1 MNSKQSAGTSQS
13 ACRPFT
19 MFRSF
24 KGRFTGAFQH
34 DPQTT
39 NSSSESEP
47 NTSLPPSQWHP
58 SPRGGRLNDNTQ
70 ESHTTSSLRLE
81 SPSLELHTKIAS
93 CLTTTPSTSHIF
105 TADFL
110 VDGTPERSTGAPKLL
125 TATQV
130 AIPAIRD
137 VEESSHRQQTDTSND
152 SSPRFVPHDEDFPL
166 TKMFAPPN
174 SGLPPSYH
182 SSANPSLVGGFGS
195 DGLDPAPAYDW
206 GLAMDVDGSNNANNE
221 QGTSVRR
228 VSHDQPEPPAS
239 LPEVPRRVN
248 YYRAISADI
257 LADFDFPLPV
267 AKSTATVTEAAIPSS
282 STPPPQRG
290 YRPTPASILEDFDI
304 SPFSPQITGGSSS
317 TAASTPPV
325 LSPPTRSRSTSKVA
339 SLASNNPYVELLEQK
354 EQAMT
359 VAFLRRQDSA
369 SASRSTDLGADDFR

>member
-1 MNSKQSAGTSQS
+1 
-13 ACRPFT
+13 
-19 MFRSF
+19 MFRSY
-24 KGRFTGAFQH
+24 KGKFVGAFHH

-47 NTSLPPSQWHP
+47 NTSLPPSQWSP
-58 SPRGGRLNDNTQ
+58 SPRGERLNNTTE
-70 ESHTTSSLRLE
+70 ESHTTSTLRFDPPAPK
-81 SPSLELHTKIAS
+81 SPTKIAS
-93 CLTTTPSTSHIF
+93 RFTTAPSTPHLLP
-105 TADFL
+105 ADFL
-110 VDGTPERSTGAPKLL
+110 VDGSSERSVDISKVSTV
-125 TATQV
+125 TQV
-130 AIPAIRD
+130 AIPATIAPGG
-137 VEESSHRQQTDTSND
+137 SSRQQQTDSPND
-152 SSPRFVPHDEDFPL
+152 PSPRFVPHDEDFPL

-206 GLAMDVDGSNNANNE
+206 GLAMDVDGSNNSNNE
-221 QGTSVRR
+221 QGTAVRGA
-228 VSHDQPEPPAS
+228 SHDQPQPPAP

-267 AKSTATVTEAAIPSS
+267 AKSTGNITEAEIPSS
-282 STPPPQRG
+282 STPPLQRG
-290 YRPTPASILEDFDI
+290 YRPISASILEDFDI
-304 SPFSPQITGGSSS
+304 SPFSPQTTGGSSS

-339 SLASNNPYVELLEQK
+339 SLVLNNPYVELLEQK

-369 SASRSTDLGADDFR
+369 SGSRSTDLGADDFR